1 MSRTLDPK
9 ELKEALKTL
18 LNWEQVD
25 KTIERVFEFDDF
37 TIAMDFVNGV
47 AEVAE
52 ENEHH
57 PDIDIRYNKVR
68 ISLTTHSKGAITDLD
83 LDLAEKIDT
92 LVDE

>member
-83 LDLAEKIDT
+83 LELAEKIDT